1 LSIEDNA
8 RPAYSQYLCA
18 EYKNHGPMKHYL
30 AKLEETVRSRWTQKA
45 LCDYKGDDYTYA
57 DVARNIEEFRLFLAA
72 AGIESGAKVALC
84 GRNSARW
91 AMTFWGVNVGG
102 CVAVPLLADFHPDSI
117 AALVT
122 HSDSILLFTDKDIW
136 ERLSPDDMPK
146 LRAAVNIR
154 DGELLWYRDEDLAEA
169 WEARTEAFRLRFPE
183 GLAPSQVSYHTYDG
197 GELAIIN
204 YTSGTTGNPKGVML
218 TYGALSDTDDFSNS
232 HFPNHPG
239 ETIVSMLP
247 LAHMYGLAIEFIHPN
262 IDGVTVYFLGKT
274 PSPTTLLGAMREV
287 RPYMVVTV
295 PLVMEKIYASAI
307 KPALDK
313 RKGLLAVPGLNRLIY
328 KAVRKQVCGA
338 FGGRVRCFIMG
349 GAALRPEV
357 ERCFRKM
364 RLPYMVGYGMTEACP
379 LLGWEWWTDFVP
391 GSCGKPVHEIR
402 IDSDDPAHI
411 AGEIQARGANM
422 TIGYYKNPE
431 ADAAAFTEDGW
442 FRTGDLGLMDE
453 DGNIFIRG
461 RLKSMILNSS
471 GQNIYPEELEAVL
484 AGCPYVA
491 ESLVLDRG
499 GKIVALVYPELPD
512 GTDREAEY
520 DIPERIRSQANRSL
534 PSYSQIAK
542 VELVDRPFE
551 KTPKMSIKRYLYK

>member
-1 LSIEDNA
+1 MSIEDNA

-18 EYKNHGPMKHYL
+18 EYKNHGAMKHYL

-274 PSPTTLLGAMREV
+274 PSPTT
-287 RPYMVVTV
+287 
-295 PLVMEKIYASAI
+295 
-307 KPALDK
+307 
-313 RKGLLAVPGLNRLIY
+313 
-328 KAVRKQVCGA
+328 RKQVCGA